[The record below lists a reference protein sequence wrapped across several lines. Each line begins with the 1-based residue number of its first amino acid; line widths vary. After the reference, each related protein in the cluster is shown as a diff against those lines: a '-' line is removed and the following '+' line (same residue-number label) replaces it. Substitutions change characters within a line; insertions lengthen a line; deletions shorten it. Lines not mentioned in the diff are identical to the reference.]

1 MMKTLI
7 PILVLVL
14 LPFQYLYAA
23 ATTYSG
29 DGEYVV
35 NETLEGVILEDTV
48 SVTIGPGA
56 VITTDGV
63 DLNDQSHVDVT
74 GGMID
79 GGLHLYDDSTA
90 EVSGG
95 EIDTNIRAYDQ
106 SNVVMTGGGANIGY
120 NIENRGSGLIQIY
133 GGEVGSNVEN
143 RGSGLI
149 QLYGGEVGSNLT
161 TYSGSIEVY
170 GGTIGSNVLSGWGST
185 SGTSVYFY
193 GGHIENYVSN
203 GEDALFYMEG
213 GTLDNFI
220 TGFDTSQT
228 VLVGLFDLSYGT
240 YGVSDWSGGQTLSG
254 TLADGSPFNNEV
266 RLLDSATLTLS
277 APAQAVP
284 DTGSTAALLG
294 MGALAL
300 AFARRKLG

>member
-1 MMKTLI
+1 MRKLI

-14 LPFQYLYAA
+14 LPLQYFYAA
-23 ATTYSG
+23 VMTYSG

-35 NETLEGVILEDTV
+35 NETYEGVILRDTV
-48 SVTIGPGA
+48 SVTIGPDA
-56 VITTDGV
+56 IITTDGV
-63 DLNDQSHVDVT
+63 DLYDQSHVDVT
-74 GGMID
+74 GGTID
-79 GGLHLYDDSTA
+79 GDLHLYDDSTA

-106 SNVVMTGGGANIGY
+106 SDVVMTGGVAG
-120 NIENRGSGLIQIY
+120 
-133 GGEVGSNVEN
+133 VGCCNVEN

-149 QLYGGEVGSNLT
+149 QIYGGEVGSNLT

-170 GGTIGSNVLSGWGST
+170 GGTIGSNVLSGWGSS
-185 SGTSVYFY
+185 SGTSIYFY
-193 GGHIENYVSN
+193 GGHIENYVFN
-203 GEDALFYMEG
+203 GDDALYYMEG
-213 GTLDNFI
+213 GTLAKDLR
-220 TGFDTSQT
+220 GSDSSQI

-240 YGVSDWSGGQTLSG
+240 YGVSDWTDGSQTLSG

-266 RLLDSATLTLS
+266 FLNDSATLTLS

-294 MGALAL
+294 TGLAAL
-300 AFARRKLG
+300 AFARRRLG

>member
-1 MMKTLI
+1 
-7 PILVLVL
+7 
-14 LPFQYLYAA
+14 
-23 ATTYSG
+23 
-29 DGEYVV
+29 
-35 NETLEGVILEDTV
+35 
-48 SVTIGPGA
+48 
-56 VITTDGV
+56 
-63 DLNDQSHVDVT
+63 
-74 GGMID
+74 
-79 GGLHLYDDSTA
+79 
-90 EVSGG
+90 
-95 EIDTNIRAYDQ
+95 
-106 SNVVMTGGGANIGY
+106 
-120 NIENRGSGLIQIY
+120 
-133 GGEVGSNVEN
+133 
-143 RGSGLI
+143 
-149 QLYGGEVGSNLT
+149 
-161 TYSGSIEVY
+161 
-170 GGTIGSNVLSGWGST
+170 
-185 SGTSVYFY
+185 FY

-220 TGFDTSQT
+220 TGSDTSQT